1 MPMNFA
7 FALDFSESS
16 IKELKTLLQNEKKKQ
31 RLILQ
36 NVSIS
41 LFAGCLQI

>member
-16 IKELKTLLQNEKKKQ
+16 IKELKTLLQNEKKKH
-31 RLILQ
+31 LEK
-36 NVSIS
+36 S
-41 LFAGCLQI
+41 

>member
-16 IKELKTLLQNEKKKQ
+16 IKELKTLLQNEKKN
-31 RLILQ
+31 I
-36 NVSIS
+36 
-41 LFAGCLQI
+41 